1 MEIDSSR
8 LRRDRILFYAGL
20 VLLLLGLPGMILSSW
35 LHEIMRFP
43 IIGEIYDEWGWINQ
57 LTMIVGLFMAFVGGI
72 LLALSLRGGAIDA
85 KDVQESEGGA

>member
-20 VLLLLGLPGMILSSW
+20 VLFLLGLPGMILSSW

-43 IIGEIYDEWGWINQ
+43 LVGEAYDAWGWINQ
-57 LTMIVGLFMAFVGGI
+57 ITFIVGLFMAFVGGI
-72 LLALSLRGGAIDA
+72 FLALSLRGGAVDA
-85 KDVQESEGGA
+85 EEAQESEGGA